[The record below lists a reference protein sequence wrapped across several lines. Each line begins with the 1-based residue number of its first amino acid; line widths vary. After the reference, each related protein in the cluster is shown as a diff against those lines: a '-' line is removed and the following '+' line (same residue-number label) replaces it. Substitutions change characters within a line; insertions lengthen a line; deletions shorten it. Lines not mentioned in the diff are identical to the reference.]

1 MQFCGLPI
9 ASMTSRSV
17 MSVSQEN
24 IPEYFERLSTFTR
37 HEADASRS
45 AFKGETPMKWMW
57 STALVVVAVSAAV
70 SAQSGKDMSER
81 KMGDKM
87 NMTYTG
93 CVEAV
98 NHGGSF
104 LLTHVAQMHDDHMMP
119 SAVFLAGRSDLKKH
133 VGQKVT
139 VSGSLSHQMSEAM
152 PNGRDTL
159 AVASLKV
166 VAKSCS

>member
-1 MQFCGLPI
+1 
-9 ASMTSRSV
+9 
-17 MSVSQEN
+17 
-24 IPEYFERLSTFTR
+24 
-37 HEADASRS
+37 
-45 AFKGETPMKWMW
+45 MW

-70 SAQSGKDMSER
+70 SAQAGKGMSEP
-81 KMGDKM
+81 KMDDKM

-104 LLTHVAQMHDDHMMP
+104 LLTHVADNHQTMMRHDAMMKSDSDMAKKDEPSDMHGDHMMP
-119 SAVFLAGRSDLKKH
+119 SAVALTGRSDLKKH

-139 VSGSLSHQMSEAM
+139 VTGSLSHAMSETTA
-152 PNGRDTL
+152 NDRDTL

>member
-1 MQFCGLPI
+1 MKQAIYNLLEQG
-9 ASMTSRSV
+9 
-17 MSVSQEN
+17 
-24 IPEYFERLSTFTR
+24 
-37 HEADASRS
+37 
-45 AFKGETPMKWMW
+45 GGPMKWMW
-57 STALVVVAVSAAV
+57 STAFVVVAVSAAV
-70 SAQSGKDMSER
+70 SAQSGKDTNEP
-81 KMGDKM
+81 KMGDTM

-98 NHGGSF
+98 NHGGLF
-104 LLTHVAQMHDDHMMP
+104 LLTHVADDHQTMMHHDGMMKSDSEMAKKDEP
-119 SAVFLAGRSDLKKH
+119 RVPNEMHHMMSSAVLLTGRSDLKKH

-139 VSGSLSHQMSEAM
+139 VTGSLSHGMSEPM

>member
-1 MQFCGLPI
+1 
-9 ASMTSRSV
+9 MT
-17 MSVSQEN
+17 E
-24 IPEYFERLSTFTR
+24 P
-37 HEADASRS
+37 
-45 AFKGETPMKWMW
+45 
-57 STALVVVAVSAAV
+57 
-70 SAQSGKDMSER
+70 

-104 LLTHVAQMHDDHMMP
+104 LLTHIADGEAMMSHDGMMKDD
-119 SAVFLAGRSDLKKH
+119 SKMARDSKMANKDEMMLSTLALSGRSDLKKY

-139 VSGSLSHQMSEAM
+139 VTGAVSRAMAGSMS
-152 PNGRDTL
+152 NDRDTL

>member
-1 MQFCGLPI
+1 
-9 ASMTSRSV
+9 
-17 MSVSQEN
+17 
-24 IPEYFERLSTFTR
+24 
-37 HEADASRS
+37 
-45 AFKGETPMKWMW
+45 MKWMW
-57 STALVVVAVSAAV
+57 STALVVAAVSAAV
-70 SAQSGKDMSER
+70 SAQSGKDMSEH

-104 LLTHVAQMHDDHMMP
+104 LLTHVADDHQAMMRHDGMMKSESGTAKKDEPRASDEMHDDHMMP
-119 SAVFLAGRSDLKKH
+119 NAVALTGRSDLKSH

-139 VSGSLSHQMSEAM
+139 VTGSLSHGMSETM
-152 PNGRDTL
+152 PNDRDTL
-159 AVASLKV
+159 SVASLKV

>member
-1 MQFCGLPI
+1 
-9 ASMTSRSV
+9 
-17 MSVSQEN
+17 
-24 IPEYFERLSTFTR
+24 
-37 HEADASRS
+37 
-45 AFKGETPMKWMW
+45 MKWMW

-70 SAQSGKDMSER
+70 SAQSGKDMSEH

-93 CVEAV
+93 CVEIV

-104 LLTHVAQMHDDHMMP
+104 LLTHVADDHQAMKHHDDAMKSKSTMAKKDESRASNQMHDDQMMP
-119 SAVFLAGRSDLKKH
+119 SAVVLTGRSDLKKH

-139 VSGSLSHQMSEAM
+139 VTGSLSHGMSETM
-152 PNGRDTL
+152 PNDRDTL

>member
-1 MQFCGLPI
+1 
-9 ASMTSRSV
+9 
-17 MSVSQEN
+17 
-24 IPEYFERLSTFTR
+24 
-37 HEADASRS
+37 
-45 AFKGETPMKWMW
+45 MKWMW
-57 STALVVVAVSAAV
+57 STAVVIVAVSAAV
-70 SAQSGKDMSER
+70 SAQSSKDMSEP

-104 LLTHVAQMHDDHMMP
+104 LLTHVADDQSAMMHHDSMMKGDSGMAKKDEPRASNGMHDDHMMP
-119 SAVFLAGRSDLKKH
+119 SAVVLAGRSDLKKH

-139 VSGSLSHQMSEAM
+139 VTGSLSRAMSETM

-159 AVASLKV
+159 SVTSLKV
-166 VAKSCS
+166 LAKSCS

>member
-1 MQFCGLPI
+1 
-9 ASMTSRSV
+9 
-17 MSVSQEN
+17 
-24 IPEYFERLSTFTR
+24 
-37 HEADASRS
+37 
-45 AFKGETPMKWMW
+45 MKWIW
-57 STALVVVAVSAAV
+57 STAFVVVAVSAVA
-70 SAQSGKDMSER
+70 SAQSGKEMSEP
-81 KMGDKM
+81 KKGSNM

-104 LLTHVAQMHDDHMMP
+104 LLTHVGGDHQSGPAVKRMPTMMNHDAMMKTDSETAKKDDPSASNEMHGDHMMP
-119 SAVFLAGRSDLKKH
+119 SAVVLTGRSDLKKH

-139 VSGSLSHQMSEAM
+139 VSGSLSHGMSETM
-152 PNGRDTL
+152 SSDRSTL